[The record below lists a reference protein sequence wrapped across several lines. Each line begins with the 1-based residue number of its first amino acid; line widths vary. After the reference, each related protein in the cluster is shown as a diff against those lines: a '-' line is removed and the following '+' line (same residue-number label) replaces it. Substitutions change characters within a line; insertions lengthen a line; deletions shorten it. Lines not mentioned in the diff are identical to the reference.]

1 VYLSERL
8 FLLLLPVIA
17 IMLTEIVY
25 HIDKLEAI
33 DSYEIEKEKE
43 FITTI
48 SNLVHPNQNDMVA
61 YIIWLK

>member
-1 VYLSERL
+1 
-8 FLLLLPVIA
+8 
-17 IMLTEIVY
+17 MLTEIVY